1 MTISYF
7 FFFSLSLSVLKNCQ
21 QTKDKQSN
29 NKVQIVNH
37 NFCDYLGSVKR
48 SPTNSSSG
56 YASIQSSSCQNKV
69 RVYVPYST
77 LIALTNEIRETPVD
91 DLDEDDDVVDV
102 VNNLNGDVVICDTQ
116 VILRINPDQQPLE
129 EVQYSTCKKNNKRM
143 TRKLLNESE
152 TFHKTSAPP
161 NAVQLQACPA
171 NLNLPRRKDLCKLLG
186 LNEQDVD
193 LMIVPEVKVAQ
204 KVALSHSADLQT
216 SKKETAKKKD
226 LAKFLGVDEIDNN
239 EGPSP
244 HSRSQSA
251 NSAAAAAASAAG
263 VETKSVT
270 SSNSVKSKDTQQRP
284 KSLLINWGQMVK
296 SSVKGWKF
304 DEGQNGDMEMDVPV
318 QLRQIPAREP
328 ERTNRKDLSKFLGF
342 DDSDSEEIVF
352 IRNAPNN
359 AQSAGTASEQASIN
373 DSSLTRKSS
382 SFDDEDDDSDDSVG
396 SLRSF
401 DSFVRRSLRC
411 GASSEFAIQIT
422 EDMAE
427 VANAPPHFYPPKR
440 GDVVCSKQ
448 RPNLASPMAS
458 AVASAANQRRRRK
471 IDAEKRAQ
479 EVNGMKVNNNEMVTE
494 LNSAHKLNHHSAAG
508 DPTAVPLTTLDRK
521 PLSSHTR
528 DKPRVMFGPNSR
540 RMISPVRN
548 KRSENKIPPVFRREE
563 PLLVYPQKPPLF
575 YQHYPVYGGF
585 GILPP
590 GGRINPNNGRI
601 RVPRHPQRVPVRE
614 HPHPDY

>member
-1 MTISYF
+1 M
-7 FFFSLSLSVLKNCQ
+7 
-21 QTKDKQSN
+21 
-29 NKVQIVNH
+29 QIVNH

-48 SPTNSSSG
+48 SPTSNSSG

-91 DLDEDDDVVDV
+91 DIDEDDHD
-102 VNNLNGDVVICDTQ
+102 GDVVICDTQ
-116 VILRINPDQQPLE
+116 VILRINPGQQE
-129 EVQYSTCKKNNKRM
+129 EIQYSTCKKNNKRM

-152 TFHKTSAPP
+152 TFHKTTNS
-161 NAVQLQACPA
+161 NQNELVQGIPVQVT

-216 SKKETAKKKD
+216 SRKQTAKKKD
-226 LAKFLGVDEIDNN
+226 LAKFLGVDERDASIEATSNTTT
-239 EGPSP
+239 ETPS
-244 HSRSQSA
+244 
-251 NSAAAAAASAAG
+251 NSIVPDGSD
-263 VETKSVT
+263 TKSV
-270 SSNSVKSKDTQQRP
+270 SNNSIKSKDTQQRP

-304 DEGQNGDMEMDVPV
+304 EENQSGDMEMDVPV
-318 QLRQIPAREP
+318 QLRQLSSREP
-328 ERTNRKDLSKFLGF
+328 ERTHRKDLSKYLGF

-352 IRNAPNN
+352 IRNAQPA
-359 AQSAGTASEQASIN
+359 AQSASSEQASIN

-382 SFDDEDDDSDDSVG
+382 SFDDEDEDSDDSVG

-411 GASSEFAIQIT
+411 GASNEFAIQM
-422 EDMAE
+422 EDMEATTRC
-427 VANAPPHFYPPKR
+427 YPPKR
-440 GDVVCSKQ
+440 GDVICKPRHHHSVSPSAAASIQ
-448 RPNLASPMAS
+448 SPPSSASPSTTAAAMAS
-458 AVASAANQRRRRK
+458 ALANQRRRRK

-479 EVNGMKVNNNEMVTE
+479 EVNVLQMSGNEPS
-494 LNSAHKLNHHSAAG
+494 NPIDHNKI
-508 DPTAVPLTTLDRK
+508 DPSLTTLDRK
-521 PLSSHTR
+521 PLSSQSR

-548 KRSENKIPPVFRREE
+548 KRSETKMPPVFRREE

-575 YQHYPVYGGF
+575 YQHYPIYGGF